1 MLKKFLDIKEAAALA
16 ENARKNSKTVAL
28 ANGAFDILHVGHI
41 RYLQASKECADL
53 LIVAVNSDS
62 SVRGYKGEGRPVIPD
77 HERAE
82 LICALEC
89 VDHVVI
95 FPELTVENVIRQIRP
110 DFQCK
115 GTDYT
120 EDSVPEG
127 DLVRSLGGAVKIVGD
142 PKDHDSS
149 AIIRK
154 INRAG

>member
-1 MLKKFLDIKEAAALA
+1 MLKKFIDLEEAAALA
-16 ENARKNSKTVAL
+16 LEMKQQGKTVAL

-41 RYLQASKECADL
+41 RYLQAAAESADL

-82 LICALEC
+82 LVCALEA
-89 VDHVVI
+89 VDYVLI
-95 FPELTVENVIRQIRP
+95 FQEATVENVIRAIRP

-115 GTDYT
+115 GTDYS
-120 EDSVPEG
+120 ESSVPEG
-127 DLVRSLGGAVKIVGD
+127 DLVRSLGGQVKIVGD

-154 INRAG
+154 ISRAR